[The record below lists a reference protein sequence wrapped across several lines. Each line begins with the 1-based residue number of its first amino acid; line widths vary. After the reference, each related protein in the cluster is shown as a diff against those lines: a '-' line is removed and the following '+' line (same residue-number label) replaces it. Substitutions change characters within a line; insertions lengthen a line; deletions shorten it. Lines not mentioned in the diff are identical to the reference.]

1 MQITFDLKDTKAIL
15 QLLHRTN
22 QRNEK
27 ILEMNQLHGGNDD
40 LINLSDMAKI
50 VFLFGLAHYSG
61 K

>member
-1 MQITFDLKDTKAIL
+1 MQITFDLKDTNAIL
-15 QLLHRTN
+15 QLLHWTN

-27 ILEMNQLHGGNDD
+27 VLEMNQLHGGNDD